1 MTGFRQMEAR
11 VEAAIKRVDP
21 KVMTA
26 TFYDDASD
34 RLFVTLVRGSRKI
47 SVTLRGRDFGNGDSK
62 KIDQAIE
69 DGFRR
74 LQDTPI
80 G

>member
-1 MTGFRQMEAR
+1 MTDVRKMKAR

-21 KVMTA
+21 KVITG

-34 RLFVTLVRGSRKI
+34 RLFVTIVRGSQKI
-47 SVTLRGRDFGNGDSK
+47 SVALRGRDFGNGDSEK
-62 KIDQAIE
+62 LDRAIA

-74 LQDTPI
+74 LQDTPL

>member
-1 MTGFRQMEAR
+1 MTVDRRMKAR
-11 VEAAIKRVDP
+11 VEAAIKKVDP
-21 KVMTA
+21 KALTG

-34 RLFVTLVRGSRKI
+34 RLFITIVRGSRKV
-47 SVTLRGRDFGNGDSK
+47 SVTLRGRDFGNGDSE
-62 KIDQAIE
+62 KIDHAIE